1 MSGLPDCRSEADY
14 LVLLAFSNRCFAAA
28 LGEEDLIRNMMLAA
42 LAASCVTCAPVR
54 ALAQDKY
61 PSKPIRIFVGFP
73 AGGSTDVLA
82 RAAANEARKILGQ
95 ELIVI
100 NKPGATSTIA
110 VTEVATSAPDG
121 YTIGI
126 APSGVTTLTPY
137 FINVRTDLLANTEAL
152 IVAGAQRTGLVVHA
166 DSPIK
171 SVKELFGAMQ
181 ANPGKI
187 SIGTPGAGTTGAI
200 ILRVILQE
208 NNFPGSMVPFQGD
221 APVMQA
227 LLGKHVNAA
236 FMSAAGFSEMIRAG
250 KMRLIAS
257 MENDRLEN
265 APDVPTLKEQGFN
278 YVAATLQYFMAPKG
292 LPPAIRARLIDA
304 LTKATA
310 MPSYVNLA
318 KKSTLY
324 GPSKLTGSELDAH
337 FLKVRDENAILVK
350 RLGVGR
356 KK

>member
-1 MSGLPDCRSEADY
+1 MSKIS
-14 LVLLAFSNRCFAAA
+14 LLAAMAAA
-28 LGEEDLIRNMMLAA
+28 IL
-42 LAASCVTCAPVR
+42 VHVP
-54 ALAQDKY
+54 AQAQSNY
-61 PSKPIRIFVGFP
+61 PTKPIRILVGFP

-110 VTEVATSAPDG
+110 ITEVANSPPDG

-126 APSGVTTLTPY
+126 APSGVTTMTPF

-152 IVAGAQRTGLVVHA
+152 IIAGAQRTGIVVHA

-171 SVKELFGAMQ
+171 SVKELFDAMR
-181 ANPGKI
+181 ASPGKI
-187 SIGTPGAGTTGAI
+187 SMGTPGAGTTGAI
-200 ILRVILQE
+200 ILRVIMQE
-208 NNFPGSMVPFQGD
+208 NNIPGSMVPFQGD
-221 APVMQA
+221 APVVQA
-227 LLGKHVNAA
+227 LLGKHVDSA

-257 MENDRLEN
+257 MEHERLEN
-265 APDVPTLKEQGFN
+265 APDVPTLKEQGYNF
-278 YVAATLQYFMAPKG
+278 VAATLQYFMAPKG
-292 LPPAIRARLIDA
+292 LPPAIRAKLIDA
-304 LTKATA
+304 LTKATS

-324 GPSKLTGSELDAH
+324 GPSKVTGAELDAQ
-337 FLKVRDENAILVK
+337 FMKARDEYALLVK
-350 RLGVGR
+350 KLGVGR